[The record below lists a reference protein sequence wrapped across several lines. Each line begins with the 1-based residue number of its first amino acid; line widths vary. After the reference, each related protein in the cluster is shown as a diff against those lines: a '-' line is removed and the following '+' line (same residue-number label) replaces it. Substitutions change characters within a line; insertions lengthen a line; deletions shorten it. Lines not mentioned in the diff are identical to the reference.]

1 MSGANII
8 RGEFF
13 EGSDVRIMA
22 RVVRHDNVVLAPA
35 DCAGGTVHTMTVYD
49 LNAADPSAAIYT
61 AGTVTGSL
69 VFTVGTVSGWTADSI
84 GANFLWTAKVGSS
97 QVWSSNT
104 AVIGGH
110 RYRFEAK
117 ILTTSFGTIVV
128 VAELS
133 CKTVFSA

>member
-35 DCAGGTVHTMTVYD
+35 DCAGGSVHTMTVYD
-49 LNAADPSAAIYT
+49 LNAADPSSAIYT
-61 AGTVTGSL
+61 ASTATGSL
-69 VFTVGTVSGWTADSI
+69 VFAVGTVSGWTADSI
-84 GANFLWTAKVGSS
+84 GANFLWVAKVGSS

-104 AVIGGH
+104 AVTGGH